1 MNYIFSIL
9 PDILSGLNITVGLFL
24 LTLIGATPLGLLISL
39 GLRSQ
44 FFILRW
50 ILNAYVWVIRGTPL
64 MLQLMFFYFGLP
76 MATDNRLV
84 FPKLTAAV
92 LVFILNYAGY
102 LAEIF
107 RGGIQAI
114 SQGQYDAAQVLGINR
129 RQAFFKIILPQVFK
143 IVLPSFGNEV
153 INLIKDTSLGYVISL
168 VDILYIAQGHAVSDV
183 TLLPYF
189 IVAVIYL
196 LFTALATLIMRKVES
211 RYRGWV

>member
-1 MNYIFSIL
+1 
-9 PDILSGLNITVGLFL
+9 
-24 LTLIGATPLGLLISL
+24 
-39 GLRSQ
+39 
-44 FFILRW
+44 
-50 ILNAYVWVIRGTPL
+50 
-64 MLQLMFFYFGLP
+64 
-76 MATDNRLV
+76 
-84 FPKLTAAV
+84 
-92 LVFILNYAGY
+92 
-102 LAEIF
+102 
-107 RGGIQAI
+107 
-114 SQGQYDAAQVLGINR
+114 
-129 RQAFFKIILPQVFK
+129 KIILPQVFK